1 MKNPQM
7 MPIQPYLILRT
18 DDYRTLRE
26 RKDGISHF
34 YEFTMEKRPENG
46 MQAVPDGSVDL
57 LFGIGTQ
64 DVRTYIGG
72 TVLAAKGWE
81 FEDGRRYF
89 GVRFQPGSCILPKEL
104 SIEDLVNR
112 DLEIDGNLFGKNL
125 TEQLAEAETIAGK
138 AEIFLGEYRQ
148 MSGNRAP
155 EGAEAIERYVREQ
168 IYLSQG
174 NISMTQLAEET
185 GYSECYIRRIFKQIH
200 GISPKNF
207 ERFVRFQNMLRTM
220 NAAKG
225 TIRLDELA
233 QKCGYYD
240 ESHMMKDF
248 KNFAGMT
255 PQNYDRMIAGTRL
268 QEMF

>member
-1 MKNPQM
+1 M
-7 MPIQPYLILRT
+7 
-18 DDYRTLRE
+18 
-26 RKDGISHF
+26 
-34 YEFTMEKRPENG
+34 
-46 MQAVPDGSVDL
+46 
-57 LFGIGTQ
+57 
-64 DVRTYIGG
+64 
-72 TVLAAKGWE
+72 
-81 FEDGRRYF
+81 
-89 GVRFQPGSCILPKEL
+89 
-104 SIEDLVNR
+104 
-112 DLEIDGNLFGKNL
+112 
-125 TEQLAEAETIAGK
+125 
-138 AEIFLGEYRQ
+138 
-148 MSGNRAP
+148 
-155 EGAEAIERYVREQ
+155 REQ